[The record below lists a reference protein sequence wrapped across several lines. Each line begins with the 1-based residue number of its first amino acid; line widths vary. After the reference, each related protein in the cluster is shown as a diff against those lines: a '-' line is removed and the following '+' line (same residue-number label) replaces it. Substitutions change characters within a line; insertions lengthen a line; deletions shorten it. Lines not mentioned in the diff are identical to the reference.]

1 MAAQQRR
8 RAHGQCLSKSLAEA
22 WVWVPRAGKALLGRV
37 SPLAGSG
44 PDPRWAPLEECRSA
58 PLRLATQGAR
68 TVAETVQAMVLG
80 YRAGARV
87 CRTWSGPPGCSSHK
101 KPLTLAPFH
110 GRAGQSTS
118 TRCSP
123 PTLSLDRMPST
134 KAGLSLLRGHHHKL
148 TGGGIGYLPCAVS
161 QQWSGARLVPCS
173 NFDV

>member
-22 WVWVPRAGKALLGRV
+22 WVWFARAGKALLGRV

-44 PDPRWAPLEECRSA
+44 PDPRWVPLEECQSA
-58 PLRLATQGAR
+58 PLDLAAQGAR

-101 KPLTLAPFH
+101 KPLMLAPFH
-110 GRAGQSTS
+110 GRAGQPACPAASPNVLSISRGWRLCSGLRSGYSLEPSFST
-118 TRCSP
+118 TLPRDCSIRP
-123 PTLSLDRMPST
+123 GQMAASRALLEWQ
-134 KAGLSLLRGHHHKL
+134 SLL
-148 TGGGIGYLPCAVS
+148 
-161 QQWSGARLVPCS
+161 
-173 NFDV
+173 